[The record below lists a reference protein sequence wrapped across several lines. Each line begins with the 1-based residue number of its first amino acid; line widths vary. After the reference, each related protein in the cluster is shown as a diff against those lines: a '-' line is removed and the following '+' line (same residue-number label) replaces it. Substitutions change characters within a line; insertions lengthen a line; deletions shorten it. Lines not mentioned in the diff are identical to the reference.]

1 MSIKPIKANVT
12 ADEIVAPGSII
23 ELTFSAQVDPQSAQ
37 GAIRVVRGC
46 EPLGT
51 SIKLSDR
58 GRVVTV
64 RLGDGAIGGCALVDL
79 GASWP

>member
-37 GAIRVVRGC
+37 GAIRVVRGWWM
-46 EPLGT
+46 
-51 SIKLSDR
+51 R
-58 GRVVTV
+58 AR
-64 RLGDGAIGGCALVDL
+64 DL
-79 GASWP
+79 

>member
-12 ADEIVAPGSII
+12 ADEVVAPGSII

-46 EPLGT
+46 EPAQVPA
-51 SIKLSDR
+51 SHDSPIA
-58 GRVVTV
+58 
-64 RLGDGAIGGCALVDL
+64 GAWSWCASATARSVDVC
-79 GASWP
+79 S